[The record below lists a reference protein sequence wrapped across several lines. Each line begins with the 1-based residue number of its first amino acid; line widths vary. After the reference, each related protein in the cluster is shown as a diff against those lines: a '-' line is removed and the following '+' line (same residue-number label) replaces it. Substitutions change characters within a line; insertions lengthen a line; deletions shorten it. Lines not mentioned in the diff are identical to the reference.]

1 MYNYDLINGVAST
14 MFDIPKRFDFGELAI
29 QRPDNLPLE
38 VDSKLSRYNE
48 AIKRFDIQ
56 EAEQAADE
64 ILEWLHCNGS
74 AELI

>member
-1 MYNYDLINGVAST
+1 MYNYDVTNRLGSP
-14 MFDIPKRFDFGELAI
+14 MLDMPKGFDFGELAI

-64 ILEWLHCNGS
+64 ILEWLHCNGT
-74 AELI
+74 AEPL